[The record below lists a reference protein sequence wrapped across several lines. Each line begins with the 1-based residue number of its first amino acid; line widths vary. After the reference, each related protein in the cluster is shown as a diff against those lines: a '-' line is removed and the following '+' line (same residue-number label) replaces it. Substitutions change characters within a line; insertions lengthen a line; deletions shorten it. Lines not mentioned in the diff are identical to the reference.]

1 MTPLTPL
8 LSRLRALVG
17 RRRRDAELDEEIE
30 THLALIA
37 DEEMRRGVSRTD
49 AAFKARA
56 AFGGVANI
64 KETYREQRGL
74 PFVETFAQDTRFAL
88 RGLRRNPAFAATAIL
103 TLALGIGT
111 NTAIFS
117 LIDALMLRPL
127 PVANPHELVRLKT
140 IGPRG
145 TDDNFSYLAFQQFRS
160 GS

>member
-17 RRRRDAELDEEIE
+17 RRRIDAELDEEIE
-30 THLALIA
+30 THLSLIA
-37 DEEMRRGVSRTD
+37 DEEMRRGLSHTD

-56 AFGGVANI
+56 AFGGVANV

-74 PFVETFAQDTRFAL
+74 PFLETFAQDLRFAV

-103 TLALGIGT
+103 TLGLGIGA

-117 LIDALMLRPL
+117 LIDAVMLRQL
-127 PVANPHELVRLKT
+127 PVARPHELIRLNT
-140 IGPRG
+140 IGPRN
-145 TDDNFSYLAFQQFRS
+145 TDDNFS
-160 GS
+160 